1 MCVAAEHHARSWAQ
15 QYDLLASVLTRTVG
29 GTVAAHTVHV
39 EVILLAVFPVGTNG
53 RISGSLSVLWK
64 LTRLPY
70 WHCRGWRRQA
80 HVRRLSHAPL

>member
-1 MCVAAEHHARSWAQ
+1 M
-15 QYDLLASVLTRTVG
+15 LTRTVG

-64 LTRLPY
+64 LARLPL
-70 WHCRGWRRQA
+70 CSRCQLL
-80 HVRRLSHAPL
+80 VLLESLFVLLVFVLPSL

>member
-1 MCVAAEHHARSWAQ
+1 MCVAAEHQAHSWAQ

-64 LTRLPY
+64 LARLPY
-70 WHCRGWRRQA
+70 WHYRGWRRQT

>member
-64 LTRLPY
+64 LARLPC
-70 WHCRGWRRQA
+70 WHYRGWRRQT